1 MDNTYHCFTSDPFNE
16 KPSVAFIVDFAI
28 TVRHP
33 HENEGNCF
41 LPTEILTL
49 MSPCLSEG
57 LQRALACMMTS
68 LLAKE
73 SEVLELSRLA
83 YQWQN
88 IKLAITQESDNAESN
103 MIRDTAIKSFTDSI
117 ADNAFTQYKKPF
129 SDIRAAI
136 ALVDEALLSAAQ
148 NTSGGSCK
156 LHTSTL
162 FETILSYHEF
172 SAGTNDYGYAR
183 YSFCGSFL
191 WHIANLYRNMT
202 ALQENV
208 TQTLAGEHRAHYAEQ
223 RIHEAIEG
231 VDSSLVHLH
240 HLFYFSRYTK
250 FSNLTEID
258 IKKSNAP
265 SGNIGGYLL
274 DSSFLSLEN
283 FGNNNDTLLHLLDK
297 FQSSTSSIDYV
308 KLTFWGLI
316 ITCTF
321 RVLETEKHRIEKM
334 YRDNTLCFQGYKLD
348 DEEYI
353 DFIEKSFSLS
363 PTGKS
368 ILDIDSTIS
377 HSKISNYKFKAPF
390 ANWLEGRFNVDI
402 IKGQYV
408 PT

>member
-1 MDNTYHCFTSDPFNE
+1 MDNTFHCFTSNPFNE
-16 KPSVAFIVDFAI
+16 KPSVTFIVDFAL
-28 TVRHP
+28 TVRYP
-33 HENEGNCF
+33 HKNEGNSF

-88 IKLAITQESDNAESN
+88 IKLAITQESDTAESN
-103 MIRDTAIKSFTDSI
+103 MIRDTAINSFTDSI

-148 NTSGGSCK
+148 NTSSGNCK

-172 SAGTNDYGYAR
+172 SAGTNEYGYAR

-191 WHIANLYRNMT
+191 WHIASLYRNMKV
-202 ALQENV
+202 LQESV

-223 RIHEAIEG
+223 SIYGAIEG

-258 IKKSNAP
+258 IKKSNAY
-265 SGNIGGYLL
+265 SGNIGGYSLG
-274 DSSFLSLEN
+274 SSFLGLEN
-283 FGNNNDTLLHLLDK
+283 FGNDNDTLLHLLDK
-297 FQSSTSSIDYV
+297 FHNSTSSIDYV
-308 KLTFWGLI
+308 KLAFWGLI
-316 ITCTF
+316 VTCTF
-321 RVLETEKHRIEKM
+321 RALETEKNRIEKM

-348 DEEYI
+348 DDEYS

-363 PTGKS
+363 PMGSAT
-368 ILDIDSTIS
+368 LDIDSAINHT
-377 HSKISNYKFKAPF
+377 KISNGKFKAPF
-390 ANWLEGRFNVDI
+390 ANWLESRFKIDI
-402 IKGQYV
+402 IQRQCLH
-408 PT
+408 T

>member
-1 MDNTYHCFTSDPFNE
+1 MDNTFHCFTSNPFNE
-16 KPSVAFIVDFAI
+16 KPSVTFIVDFAL
-28 TVRHP
+28 TVRYP
-33 HENEGNCF
+33 HKNEGNSF

-88 IKLAITQESDNAESN
+88 IKLAITQESDTAESN
-103 MIRDTAIKSFTDSI
+103 MIRDTAINSFTDSI

-148 NTSGGSCK
+148 NTSSGNCK

-172 SAGTNDYGYAR
+172 SAGTNEYGYAR

-191 WHIANLYRNMT
+191 WHIASLYRNMKV
-202 ALQENV
+202 LQESV

-223 RIHEAIEG
+223 SIYGAIEG

-258 IKKSNAP
+258 IKKSNAH
-265 SGNIGGYLL
+265 SGNIGGYSLG
-274 DSSFLSLEN
+274 SSFLGLEN
-283 FGNNNDTLLHLLDK
+283 FGNDNDTLLHLLDK
-297 FQSSTSSIDYV
+297 FHNSTSSIDYV
-308 KLTFWGLI
+308 KLAFWGLI
-316 ITCTF
+316 VTCTF
-321 RVLETEKHRIEKM
+321 RALETEKNRIEKM

-348 DEEYI
+348 DDEYS

-363 PTGKS
+363 PIGNTV
-368 ILDIDSTIS
+368 LNIDSAIN
-377 HSKISNYKFKAPF
+377 HSNINNWEFKAPF

-402 IKGQYV
+402 IKGQYF
-408 PT
+408 